1 MVYIWVNC
9 FVSPEF
15 PCVFYLARRLKITL
29 VNNYSLN
36 MAAPLR
42 NFLAYD
48 SIRKNRNVRVLI
60 IINKIIV
67 LSARKRYSIIFLR
80 GHFVCYPH
88 CQGDFN
94 TSQLCWQLRIACFV
108 RNAISF
114 MPFVTALVLKV
125 TTCMNGTQQFWVHQS
140 PSTKEEYFSWI
151 FIFQQIILLNHPRY
165 EWKYYLN
172 IWSGFFKIHRVS
184 VFSLFPREEIVI
196 L

>member
-1 MVYIWVNC
+1 M
-9 FVSPEF
+9 
-15 PCVFYLARRLKITL
+15 
-29 VNNYSLN
+29 
-36 MAAPLR
+36 
-42 NFLAYD
+42 
-48 SIRKNRNVRVLI
+48 
-60 IINKIIV
+60 
-67 LSARKRYSIIFLR
+67 SARKRYSIIFLR

-94 TSQLCWQLRIACFV
+94 TSQLCWQLRMACFV

-125 TTCMNGTQQFWVHQS
+125 TTCMNGIQQFWVHQS

-196 L
+196 LKYWHLVLFSTPSIFGWRNECCAIKLHSRACFIRRFVHFL

>member
-1 MVYIWVNC
+1 M
-9 FVSPEF
+9 
-15 PCVFYLARRLKITL
+15 
-29 VNNYSLN
+29 
-36 MAAPLR
+36 
-42 NFLAYD
+42 
-48 SIRKNRNVRVLI
+48 I

-94 TSQLCWQLRIACFV
+94 TSQLCWQLRMACFI

-125 TTCMNGTQQFWVHQS
+125 TTCMNGTQQFLVHQS

-172 IWSGFFKIHRVS
+172 ISIYEVGSSKFIACRSFLFFQERKSSYFNIG
-184 VFSLFPREEIVI
+184 I
-196 L
+196 